1 MHKLRFSGNTT
12 NLQRCPNLIPP
23 PCFKS
28 RDNVYSMYN
37 NDYLLID
44 TRINLDS
51 IQTIKNLQVINDL
64 HLVNFTLT
72 WKSYQRLVIRLF
84 LNPSDEIQE
93 QVFQQLELL
102 QPLRNTIGMHL
113 RCAGSLADSRESI
126 YWVAPDELPR
136 VAHIIKR
143 VTRYLK
149 LKNPIFY
156 LSTDSSIAE
165 QFLRNELKSYKF
177 FTLNKKYKRGRCQM
191 KCSDD
196 VRVAIFVDLFTVA
209 QLNSQFYM
217 SSSGYSFVIRSLA
230 NANYTYTLGFRKRKL
245 KKYCVC

>member
-1 MHKLRFSGNTT
+1 M
-12 NLQRCPNLIPP
+12 PP

-28 RDNVYSMYN
+28 RDDVYSMYKK
-37 NDYLLID
+37 DYLLVD

-51 IQTIKNLQVINDL
+51 ITTSKNLQVINNL

-72 WKSYQRLVIRLF
+72 WKSYQRLIIRLF

-113 RCAGSLADSRESI
+113 RCAGTLADSKEKV
-126 YWVAPDELPR
+126 YWVAPNELPR
-136 VAHIIKR
+136 VAHIVKR
-143 VTRYLK
+143 VTHYLNV
-149 LKNPIFY
+149 KNPIFY

-165 QFLRNELKSYKF
+165 QFLRNELKGYKF
-177 FTLNKKYKRGRCQM
+177 FTLNKKFKRGRCRTE
-191 KCSDD
+191 CSNN
-196 VRVAIFVDLFTVA
+196 VRMAVFVDLFTVA

-230 NANYTYTLGFRKRKL
+230 NANYTYTLGFRKREL